1 MVFSLCL
8 HEVLTKR
15 SFHIKKSAKWK
26 KGFKVCC
33 VLVSFFDVKKQ
44 GDMKKPPPVLAG
56 TKIGAGATV
65 FLLLLLSND
74 VEQNPGPMDRS
85 VESKRQDRL
94 ENFVK

>member
-1 MVFSLCL
+1 
-8 HEVLTKR
+8 
-15 SFHIKKSAKWK
+15 
-26 KGFKVCC
+26 
-33 VLVSFFDVKKQ
+33 
-44 GDMKKPPPVLAG
+44 MKNPPPILAG
-56 TKIGAGATV
+56 SKIGAGATV